1 MNYSRLFNV
10 WQAASDTLY
19 AKCFLVQRS
28 PCDELKFA
36 KRFLCLIALIICE
49 RKTEKSGQRSTFYLS
64 FDVEFCWRHSSK
76 DDMCHRG
83 DDRRQN
89 NKKGNTLASTS
100 ISVRKRI
107 FGNRVANDKWNVW
120 MGMSMSLVACARMDW
135 VCHTIIGC
143 GTWWLLWLLY
153 GLHRRKVGREIE
165 AMPLPHTMDH
175 MGHLIR
181 NVLILFPTRPTDGEC
196 WSERTV

>member
-1 MNYSRLFNV
+1 MRK
-10 WQAASDTLY
+10 
-19 AKCFLVQRS
+19 AKCFLVQRL

-76 DDMCHRG
+76 DDICHRG

-89 NKKGNTLASTS
+89 NKKGNTLAHPHQFRCGREFLAIAWQMTS
-100 ISVRKRI
+100 EMSGWAWACRLSHVHGWIECVTLSLA
-107 FGNRVANDKWNVW
+107 VALDDCYDYYMVCIGEK
-120 MGMSMSLVACARMDW
+120 LV
-135 VCHTIIGC
+135 G
-143 GTWWLLWLLY
+143 
-153 GLHRRKVGREIE
+153 EIE
-165 AMPLPHTMDH
+165 AMPHTMDH

-196 WSERTV
+196 WSKRTV